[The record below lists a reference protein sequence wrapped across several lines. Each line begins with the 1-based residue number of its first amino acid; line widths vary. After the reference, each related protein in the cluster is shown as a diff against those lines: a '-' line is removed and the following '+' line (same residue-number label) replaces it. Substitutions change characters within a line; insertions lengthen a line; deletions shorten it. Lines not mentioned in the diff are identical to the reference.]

1 MRARIFKRVVLPAP
15 MRGKLSVTQTKRR
28 SRLALKVRGE
38 RCLRVMARMG
48 TPKVLGAFTVAGI
61 LLPWGFTLMGADKNI
76 AAGLTLVAI
85 GGASFVYL
93 VWTWEHI
100 AKRHKV
106 LRIFLIATVLLGL
119 AVPSWKLTKKP
130 DAEKGTVKVE
140 PTLSHEEPKPEQP
153 KAEIS
158 RTPKKKPSDSQRR
171 EELAAAVEGDLRG
184 VGEVFDD
191 GKLRITPMVQ
201 IGTTAS
207 ILMLIPSNQLEPFFK
222 PFPDAEFRVEYGRRG
237 PMVNTTVRDS
247 DGHIVATINKN
258 HWRVYPPFCQEK
270 NYTENALEIL
280 DGSLHVVLQL
290 KLLPDRVQVQ
300 GEWWDNQGHGLRIS
314 KSPDPK
320 RGQVTSLSAQIKRN
334 EAFIKPMFKYPSK
347 HHWQEF
353 EAK

>member
-158 RTPKKKPSDSQRR
+158 RTPKKNPSD
-171 EELAAAVEGDLRG
+171 
-184 VGEVFDD
+184 
-191 GKLRITPMVQ
+191 
-201 IGTTAS
+201 
-207 ILMLIPSNQLEPFFK
+207 
-222 PFPDAEFRVEYGRRG
+222 
-237 PMVNTTVRDS
+237 
-247 DGHIVATINKN
+247 
-258 HWRVYPPFCQEK
+258 
-270 NYTENALEIL
+270 
-280 DGSLHVVLQL
+280 
-290 KLLPDRVQVQ
+290 
-300 GEWWDNQGHGLRIS
+300 
-314 KSPDPK
+314 
-320 RGQVTSLSAQIKRN
+320 
-334 EAFIKPMFKYPSK
+334 
-347 HHWQEF
+347 WQEGQHCSSLPHDELRRVWRSGDCSGQCAGGLWTGNSF
-353 EAK
+353 WGF